1 MFNEASTYFDCKKI
15 IFFNSGNS
23 LSGSGL
29 RFLAGSGSGS
39 GFYEYVSETLSSQ
52 LTFNAALKP

>member
-1 MFNEASTYFDCKKI
+1 MFNEAPTYFDCSKI
-15 IFFNSGNS
+15 IFFTSGNS

-39 GFYEYVSETLSSQ
+39 GFDEYGFETL
-52 LTFNAALKP
+52 